1 MRAPTSS
8 QTLLFELGRPTLPPR
23 VSVFASGA
31 NTAREI
37 RGFDLAGVSVG
48 VAVSLVRE
56 EAICELLHTKGRV
69 FADSGAFSEVEFR
82 SDGMRVVAPISDLEW
97 RRRIAIYKRLA
108 IVLGSNVSVVAPD
121 RVADQHVTL
130 ARLSCYRVEMA
141 EIAALGAEVMIPVQN
156 GDLSPVEFYRRAV
169 QTAGLDLV
177 PAMPMKKAASS
188 FADVID
194 FVRAVRPRRIHML
207 GMGYETVKARQ
218 LVARLRV
225 IAPDLEISLDS
236 NRLRAV
242 TGKGRRMTL
251 TEARLRAE
259 EPEEIFGAVKSEAIT
274 GAGLALDYTDAIAEP
289 STWAA
294 LLQLEIIADIAGLGM
309 SERRD
314 FLENPDGFLQAP
326 AGEDAEIAYIELP
339 HIEYA
344 LDCAWKEYVAA
355 EHIRAVR
362 TAAVRMTFEESRIAQ
377 KSEPCHRVQAA

>member
-1 MRAPTSS
+1 MRAPTLS

-23 VSVFASGA
+23 VSAFASGA
-31 NTAREI
+31 NTVREI
-37 RGFDLAGVSVG
+37 RGFNLAGVSVG
-48 VAVSLVRE
+48 VSVSLVRE

-69 FADSGAFSEVEFR
+69 FADSGAFSEVEFG
-82 SDGMRVVAPISDLEW
+82 SDGKRVVAPISDLEW

-108 IVLGSNVSVVAPD
+108 TGLGSNVSVVAPD
-121 RVADQHVTL
+121 RVADQHTTL
-130 ARLSCYRVEMA
+130 ARLSYYRMEMA
-141 EIAALGAEVMIPVQN
+141 EIAAFGAEVMIPVQN
-156 GDLSPVEFYRRAV
+156 GDLSPVEFYRRAL

-188 FADVID
+188 FADVIN
-194 FVRAVRPRRIHML
+194 FVRAVRPKRIHML

-218 LVARLRV
+218 LVEYLRA
-225 IAPDLEISLDS
+225 IAPELDISLDS

-259 EPEEIFGAVKSEAIT
+259 DPEEIFGTVKSEAIT
-274 GAGLALDYTDAIAEP
+274 GAGFALDYTDAIAEP
-289 STWAA
+289 STWATH
-294 LLQLEIIADIAGLGM
+294 LQLEIVADIASLGM

-314 FLENPDGFLQAP
+314 FLEDPDGFLQAP

-344 LDCAWKEYVAA
+344 LDCAWKEYVTA

-362 TAAVRMTFEESRIAQ
+362 TAAVRMTFEGSHMAR
-377 KSEPCHRVQAA
+377 AA

>member
-1 MRAPTSS
+1 LS

-23 VSVFASGA
+23 VSAFASGA
-31 NTAREI
+31 NTVREI
-37 RGFDLAGVSVG
+37 RGFNLAGVSVG
-48 VAVSLVRE
+48 VSVSLVRE

-69 FADSGAFSEVEFR
+69 FADSGAFSEVEFG
-82 SDGMRVVAPISDLEW
+82 SDGKRVVAPISDLEW

-108 IVLGSNVSVVAPD
+108 TGLGSNVSVVAPD
-121 RVADQHVTL
+121 RVADQHTTL
-130 ARLSCYRVEMA
+130 ARLSYYRMEMA
-141 EIAALGAEVMIPVQN
+141 EIAAFGAEVMIPVQN
-156 GDLSPVEFYRRAV
+156 GDLSPVEFYRRAL

-188 FADVID
+188 FADVIN
-194 FVRAVRPRRIHML
+194 FVRAVRPKRIHML

-218 LVARLRV
+218 LVEYLRA
-225 IAPDLEISLDS
+225 IAPELDISLDS

-259 EPEEIFGAVKSEAIT
+259 DPEEIFGTVKSEAIT
-274 GAGLALDYTDAIAEP
+274 GAGFALDYTDAIAEP
-289 STWAA
+289 STWATH
-294 LLQLEIIADIAGLGM
+294 LQLEIVADIASLGM

-314 FLENPDGFLQAP
+314 FLEDPDGFLQAP

-344 LDCAWKEYVAA
+344 LDCAWKEYVTA

-362 TAAVRMTFEESRIAQ
+362 TAAVRMTFEGSHMAR
-377 KSEPCHRVQAA
+377 AA